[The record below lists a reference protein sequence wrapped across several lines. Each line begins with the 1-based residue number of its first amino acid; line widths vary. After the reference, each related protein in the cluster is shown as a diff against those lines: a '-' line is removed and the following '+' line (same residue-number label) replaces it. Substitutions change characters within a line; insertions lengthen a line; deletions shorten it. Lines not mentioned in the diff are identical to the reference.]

1 MTTAD
6 VAAQREPSGASPAS
20 VGRTAP
26 AGGALH
32 RLDNRGTSCAIG
44 LIRIQERLAAMPLG
58 DTLEVVT
65 RDRFAPYE
73 VPIWVER
80 HGLELTSQERR
91 GFWLLA
97 STTFRIRKT
106 AEVPPPRA

>member
-1 MTTAD
+1 MTA
-6 VAAQREPSGASPAS
+6 VRAAAQPEPTGVSPVGA
-20 VGRTAP
+20 GGTAP

-44 LIRIQERLAAMPLG
+44 LVRIHERLAEMPLG
-58 DTLEVVT
+58 DILEVVT

-73 VPIWVER
+73 VPVWVER
-80 HGLELTSQERR
+80 HGLELAAQERR
-91 GFWLLA
+91 GFWLFA